1 MYEVIIENAKGE
13 QLNLTNDEELMLC
26 TIDGIYG
33 YTNTINNHT
42 LANYDGAIHDSSY
55 TNVRQIVMEFA
66 LYGKPE
72 EQRIKLY
79 RYFNRK
85 GAVKFYYQSDLRKV
99 YINGHV
105 EDITIN
111 VHTNP
116 VEAVVT
122 ILCEDPLFKA
132 TTGEIVYYSE
142 RIPLL
147 KFPFST
153 NIKEPVEFSRLEIL
167 NEQNLYNEGSAPTG
181 LIVTFK
187 ALGGKVTNPVI
198 ENANTAEKMGLTGYE
213 MQNGEVITIDT
224 RKGYKTITS
233 NINGDLLAYIIDDF
247 KWLNVNVG
255 DNIFRKGATN
265 GDANLTVR
273 FNFEKCYDGV

>member
-1 MYEVIIENAKGE
+1 MYQVIIENAKGE
-13 QLNLTNDEELMLC
+13 QLDLTNDEELMLC
-26 TIDGIYG
+26 EIFGIYG
-33 YTNTINNHT
+33 YTNTINRHTSANH
-42 LANYDGAIHDSSY
+42 DGSQYDSSF
-55 TNVRQIVMEFA
+55 TNERLITMNFA

-85 GAVKFYYQSDLRKV
+85 GDIKFYYQSNLRKV
-99 YINGHV
+99 YIKGHV

-132 TTGEIVYYSE
+132 SDAEIVYYNE

-147 KFPFST
+147 TFPFST
-153 NIKEPVEFSRLEIL
+153 DQTEPIEFSRLDITSEK
-167 NEQNLYNEGSAPTG
+167 NLYNDGTAQNG
-181 LIVTFK
+181 FIVTFK
-187 ALGGKVTNPVI
+187 AMGGKVLNPVL
-198 ENANTAEKMGLTGYE
+198 ENAMTAEKMGLIGYE
-213 MQNGEVITIDT
+213 MQPGEIITIDT
-224 RKGYKTITS
+224 RRREKTIIS
-233 NINGDLLAYIIDDF
+233 SVNGDLLDYIIEDF
-247 KWLNVNVG
+247 KWLNASVG
-255 DNIFRKGATN
+255 DNIFRKGATS
-265 GDANLTVR
+265 GDEYLTVR

>member
-1 MYEVIIENAKGE
+1 MYQVIIENAKGE
-13 QLNLTNDEELMLC
+13 QLDLTNDNELMLC
-26 TIDGIYG
+26 EIFGIYG
-33 YTNTINNHT
+33 YTNTVNRHTSNN
-42 LANYDGAIHDSSY
+42 DGSQYDSSY
-55 TNVRQIVMEFA
+55 TNERQIIMNFA
-66 LYGKPE
+66 IYGVPE

-85 GAVKFYYQSDLRKV
+85 GEIKFYYQSKLRKV
-99 YINGHV
+99 YIKGHV

-132 TTGEIVYYSE
+132 TDAEIVYYNE

-147 KFPFST
+147 TFPFST
-153 NIKEPVEFSRLEIL
+153 DQAEPVEFSRLEL
-167 NEQNLYNEGSAPTG
+167 LSEQNLYNEGTATTG

-187 ALGGKVTNPVI
+187 AMGGKVLNPLL
-198 ENANTAEKMGLTGYE
+198 ENAMTAEKMGLTGYE
-213 MQNGEVITIDT
+213 MQPGEIITIDT
-224 RKGYKTITS
+224 RKGNKTIIS
-233 NINGDLLAYIIDDF
+233 NINGDLLDYIIEDF
-247 KWLNVNVG
+247 KWLNASVG
-255 DNIFRKGATN
+255 DNIFRKTATS
-265 GDANLTVR
+265 GDEYLTVR